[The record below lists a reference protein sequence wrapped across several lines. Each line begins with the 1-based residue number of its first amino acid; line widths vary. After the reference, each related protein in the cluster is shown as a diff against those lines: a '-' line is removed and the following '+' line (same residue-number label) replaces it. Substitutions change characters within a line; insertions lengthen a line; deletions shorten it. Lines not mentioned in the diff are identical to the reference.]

1 MKANKRLTAAEFAA
15 VKPLLKISLKRID
28 MAYLVLVEEQGFSDV
43 GRLYST
49 DRRNVFKAV
58 NAVLATYEK
67 YKTGLENAS
76 ALIRGV
82 RE

>member
-1 MKANKRLTAAEFAA
+1 MKANKSLTAAEFAA
-15 VKPLLKISLKRID
+15 IKPLLKLSPDRID
-28 MAYLVLVEEQGFSDV
+28 MAYRVLVEELGFSEV

-49 DRRNVFKAV
+49 DRRNVFKTV
-58 NAVLATYEK
+58 NVVLSTYDK
-67 YKTGLENAS
+67 YKRGLEDAS

>member
-1 MKANKRLTAAEFAA
+1 MKANKSLTAAEFAA
-15 VKPLLKISLKRID
+15 VKPLLKISPNRID
-28 MAYLVLVEEQGFSDV
+28 MAYHVIVEGQGFSEV
-43 GRLYST
+43 GRLFST

-58 NAVLATYEK
+58 NVVLATYDK
-67 YKTGLENAS
+67 YKKGLDDAI

>member
-15 VKPLLKISLKRID
+15 IKPLLKISLERID
-28 MAYLVLVEEQGFSDV
+28 MAYLVLVEEQGFSEV

-58 NAVLATYEK
+58 NVVLATYDK
-67 YKTGLENAS
+67 YKTGLEDAS
-76 ALIRGV
+76 ELIRGA